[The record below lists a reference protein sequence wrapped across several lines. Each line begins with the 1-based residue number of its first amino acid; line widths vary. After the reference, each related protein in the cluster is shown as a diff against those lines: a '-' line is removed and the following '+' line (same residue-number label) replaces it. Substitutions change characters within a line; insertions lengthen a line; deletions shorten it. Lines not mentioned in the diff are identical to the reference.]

1 MIRLRVSDLDSWQ
14 AYADPQFE
22 DAGIDLE
29 ELLRRLRRE
38 EIEKPPIMRAGSALH
53 SFLEHA
59 RAGDTVGSH
68 NGVIV
73 DRVCLRFDT
82 DFDLVLPAEREP
94 AIIEHTFETPSGP
107 VLLRGRI
114 DARDNDPWSTI
125 TDYKLSQSFSAERYA
140 RSPQWKAYSL
150 MAGAK
155 RFRYL
160 IFESKQDLVLDV
172 DFEIDVYVHDVHEL
186 VFWPYPEME
195 QEVKEVVCEL
205 AAFVKQYVPGLVEGR
220 R

>member
-1 MIRLRVSDLDSWQ
+1 MIKLRVSDLDSWL

-22 DAGIDLE
+22 EAGIELE
-29 ELLRRLRRE
+29 EILRRLRRE
-38 EIEKPPIMRAGSALH
+38 EEEQKPIMKAGSALH

-59 RAGDTVGSH
+59 KAGDTVGSH
-68 NGVIV
+68 NGVVV

-94 AIIEHTFETPSGP
+94 VTIEHTFETPSGP

-114 DARDNDPWSTI
+114 DARDNDPWSTV
-125 TDYKLSQSFSAERYA
+125 TDYKLSGSFDATRYA

-150 MAGAK
+150 MARAK
-155 RFRYL
+155 RFKYL
-160 IFESKQDLVLDV
+160 VFESKQDVVRDENF
-172 DFEIDVYVHDVHEL
+172 DIDVWIHAVHEL

-195 QEVKEVVCEL
+195 QEVKQTICEL
-205 AAFVKQYVPGLVEGR
+205 AAFVKQYVPGLVL
-220 R
+220 